1 MEAAKAELGDEDEK
15 NGEDDEEMDEEAKE
29 KAKKK
34 AEKAA
39 RKAEK
44 EAKKARKAEKEA
56 KKLAKLKEE
65 ANGSKEKGDNAED
78 EDVVIYGAP
87 DDHAWT
93 DTSAALKDAE
103 KNKKDDGPDLSVSDL
118 SIFVEIEIY
127 DPSKTVS
134 SQ

>member
-1 MEAAKAELGDEDEK
+1 
-15 NGEDDEEMDEEAKE
+15 MDEEAKA

-44 EAKKARKAEKEA
+44 EAKKARKEA
-56 KKLAKLKEE
+56 KQLAKLKGEDD
-65 ANGSKEKGDNAED
+65 GDVKEKGDDDEE
-78 EDVVIYGAP
+78 EDVVMYGAP

-103 KNKKDDGPDLSVSDL
+103 KNKKDDGPDLSVSVYMTIDESL
-118 SIFVEIEIY
+118 QCPFSYLIPINAMFAHRSACLRPRWKE
-127 DPSKTVS
+127 T
-134 SQ
+134 

>member
-1 MEAAKAELGDEDEK
+1 M
-15 NGEDDEEMDEEAKE
+15 DDEAKE

-56 KKLAKLKEE
+56 KKLAKLKGED
-65 ANGSKEKGDNAED
+65 GDDDLKEKGGDDED
-78 EDVVIYGAP
+78 EDVVMYGAP

-93 DTSAALKDAE
+93 DTSAALKDTE
-103 KNKKDDGPDLSVSDL
+103 KNKKDDGPDLSVSTYCMTIKSL
-118 SIFVEIEIY
+118 FCPAVLTYLIVLC
-127 DPSKTVS
+127 TS
-134 SQ
+134 SACLRSRWKETQ

>member
-1 MEAAKAELGDEDEK
+1 M
-15 NGEDDEEMDEEAKE
+15 DDEAKE

-56 KKLAKLKEE
+56 KKLAKLKGED
-65 ANGSKEKGDNAED
+65 GDDDLKEKGGDDED
-78 EDVVIYGAP
+78 EDVVMYGAP

-103 KNKKDDGPDLSVSDL
+103 KNKKDDGPDLSVSTYCMTIKSL
-118 SIFVEIEIY
+118 FC
-127 DPSKTVS
+127 PTVLTYLIVVCTS
-134 SQ
+134 SACLRSRWKETE

>member
-1 MEAAKAELGDEDEK
+1 
-15 NGEDDEEMDEEAKE
+15 MDEEAKE

-44 EAKKARKAEKEA
+44 EAKKARKEA
-56 KKLAKLKEE
+56 KQLAELKGEDE
-65 ANGSKEKGDNAED
+65 GDSKEKGDDAEED
-78 EDVVIYGAP
+78 DVVMYGAP

-103 KNKKDDGPDLSVSDL
+103 KNKKDDGPDLSVS
-118 SIFVEIEIY
+118 IY
-127 DPSKTVS
+127 MTFDEALF
-134 SQ
+134 QLLL

>member
-1 MEAAKAELGDEDEK
+1 M
-15 NGEDDEEMDEEAKE
+15 DDEAKE

-56 KKLAKLKEE
+56 KKLAKLKGEDGDE
-65 ANGSKEKGDNAED
+65 DLEEKGGDDED
-78 EDVVIYGAP
+78 EDVVMYGAP

-103 KNKKDDGPDLSVSDL
+103 KNKKDDGPDLSVSAYCMTIKSL
-118 SIFVEIEIY
+118 FCPTVLTYLIVVCISSACLRSRWKEIE
-127 DPSKTVS
+127 
-134 SQ
+134 